1 MSASAGTKESE
12 LVMAVMLYAIRCLS
26 ENDQHALRNMNFG
39 PEEVAALRGLNLAD
53 LYRAGSLQAH
63 CLDIRLNRDVYWPM
77 LAHLRRERESEEL
90 QRDLIQA
97 DAPLEMMRSLF
108 GLGSREYTRLR
119 RMLTVEPAVGRPP
132 EPDEETAHRLWRALA
147 TRMQTDTDNG
157 TDPGVYLAVHHE
169 TGASLRAVWNLAQRM
184 VEYGDVYAPAQRP
197 SSSSKLSSA
206 VGGGQQTS
214 TLTARRH
221 DAR

>member
-1 MSASAGTKESE
+1 MSTVVGTKESE

-26 ENDQHALRNMNFG
+26 ENDQHALRHMNFG
-39 PEEVAALRGLNLAD
+39 PEEVAALRELSLAD

-108 GLGSREYTRLR
+108 GVGSREYTRLR
-119 RMLTVEPAVGRPP
+119 RMLAVEPAVGRPP
-132 EPDEETAHRLWRALA
+132 EPDEETAHRLWRALSEQLQNDQA
-147 TRMQTDTDNG
+147 DG
-157 TDPGVYLAVHHE
+157 LSPSAYLIVHRE
-169 TGASLRAVWNLAQRM
+169 TGASLRAIWSLAQRLSQ
-184 VEYGDVYAPAQRP
+184 YGDVYAPEQ
-197 SSSSKLSSA
+197 SA
-206 VGGGQQTS
+206 ADTDKASGS
-214 TLTARRH
+214 ATARSRAA
-221 DAR
+221 ARG

>member
-1 MSASAGTKESE
+1 MSVSAGTKESD

-39 PEEVAALRGLNLAD
+39 PEEVAALRELNLAD

-108 GLGSREYTRLR
+108 GVGSREYTRLR
-119 RMLTVEPAVGRPP
+119 RMLAVEPAVGRPP
-132 EPDEETAHRLWRALA
+132 EPDEETAHRLWHALSA
-147 TRMQTDTDNG
+147 QLQTDKG
-157 TDPGVYLAVHHE
+157 SGIDPVAYLAVHRE
-169 TGASLRAVWNLAQRM
+169 TGASLRAIWNLAQRIL
-184 VEYGDVYAPAQRP
+184 EYGDVYAPAERASASSN
-197 SSSSKLSSA
+197 SSSQAS
-206 VGGGQQTS
+206 GGQ
-214 TLTARRH
+214 RR
-221 DAR
+221 AAGG